1 MANAYTKKC
10 SRHSSPGKRKS
21 KPQCHRLPSFGVA
34 VIKNTEDK
42 CWRRCGETGTPARCR
57 RGRDSAELLEDGT
70 AFPQVITN
78 RAPAWPGSPASGR
91 LSRRTEARIS
101 KRRLRPVFTAVL
113 ITTAETWEQPGCPP
127 GGQIGKLRHIPQCDG
142 RQPSRVTART
152 PREQEAEWAG
162 G

>member
-42 CWRRCGETGTPARCR
+42 CWRRCGETGTPARCW

-70 AFPQVITN
+70 AFPQVIAN

-127 GGQIGKLRHIPQCDG
+127 GGQIGKLRHIPAVRRPSALTCDG
-142 RQPSRVTART
+142 TDASRT
-152 PREQEAEWAG
+152 G